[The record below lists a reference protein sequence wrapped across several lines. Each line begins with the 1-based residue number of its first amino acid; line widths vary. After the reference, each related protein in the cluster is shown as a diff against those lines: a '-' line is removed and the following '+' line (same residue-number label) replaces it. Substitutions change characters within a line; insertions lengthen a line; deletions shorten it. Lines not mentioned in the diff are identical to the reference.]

1 MKTNENIIGSS
12 WDTNI
17 ETTFKKDSQWVE
29 VLVALSWMASIV
41 AVMYFI
47 GTLIMG

>member
-1 MKTNENIIGSS
+1 MSNKEIEHAS

-17 ETTFKKDSQWVE
+17 ETTFKKDSQWIE